1 MCVWSGSAG
10 LGLGVDA
17 AGLRVLCGG
26 TSEKRSGLCVGGCGW
41 GGGADLLGILLQVG
55 FLVILA
61 AAQAM
66 SQSKQRC

>member
-26 TSEKRSGLCVGGCGW
+26 TSEKRSGVCVGGGL
-41 GGGADLLGILLQVG
+41 GGADLLGILLQVG

-61 AAQAM
+61 AAQEAM